1 MRNLKRALS
10 LGLTAAMIS
19 GLMVMGSS
27 AASYADVTSEN
38 NVEAIEVLEAVGIM
52 IGDESGNFNPD
63 QNVTR
68 NEMAVVMANLMEYN
82 VASYKDTSPFT
93 DVPSW
98 AEPYVAACWTNG
110 ITAGYSDTIYG
121 GSDTVTTAQA
131 ALMLMKALGYFQYA
145 SDFGGDWQL
154 ATTRQGNAIDLFN
167 GVDSGVTQPMTRNDV
182 AQLVLNTLRAG
193 TVQASTD
200 GSWSI
205 GDVTI
210 NNNVTY
216 NYITS
221 NADYAMA
228 IDDTQSTDANTDA
241 GRSIVEL
248 GEQLYQGDLQLND
261 STHDVFGRPAR
272 YWEYDGDEIGTY
284 AKTELLKQSYTTEV
298 TGRDLYDLLGSSTI
312 REYSFNISVDGETE
326 EDVLGDAYF
335 DEGNLIRSN
344 TKGVGDTGDGVLTEV
359 YVDVI
364 DKTVDIAVINTYLAK
379 AVDDYDER
387 NDEATYAVWSIE
399 DKGRDN
405 LVKTLPDGDEV
416 ITTDLT
422 VNGDDFAIE
431 DVAKD
436 DIVLVRVADGEIQEM
451 IAPEVLDG
459 VEISAFRT
467 GHYVTVDGTQYD
479 YADSIQYDEDVL
491 DEYDH
496 PNMKDTTYNVYL
508 DPYGY
513 AIGVEIVDEQNNY
526 VFLTGMDSSNSNLAN
541 RNLDANVIFLDGT
554 MDTVTVDS
562 SDSEFYSELGALM
575 NTWCIYTVDNN
586 GVYTLTE
593 VATNNNQFAA
603 QKEDVGQ
610 GENVDYSNVV
620 DDELVTLDKSHI
632 TLDGFKEAGEA
643 YYRVYANDD
652 TVFLSAE
659 TDVIHAKNPDA
670 LAVIV
675 SDVNTVTT
683 GIQNVNLK
691 AWNAAAVQ
699 DDDADYANVALAN
712 ISNGVHT
719 LFDDDGYVIAAVVIG
734 EDDGAAVNYAFATT
748 SSMNREAY
756 DKNNDE
762 YTWTREAIV
771 NGEVVTLTEI
781 GDTKPEIEEMEQGQ
795 WYEVRYDVN
804 GNVRRVDALS
814 NAPTGMT
821 VPAMDF
827 DGYYTENNAA
837 PDGEWLGDK
846 YIQSI
851 SDVEDATNDKNNVLL
866 WDNLTGNNYEIS
878 VVGST
883 LQVENAT
890 TGEHM
895 AFAVTSDATTALV
908 QDSVTNTGKVTYI
921 DDIYE
926 YTGGS
931 SGLERAVR
939 NLNDNDAFRGYVGA
953 VFTNG
958 IATSVVIYDQTATYI
973 NTGDNIRPDNM
984 VENGN
989 VQLWGM
995 DNTLRVNGVS
1005 SNWYTDTVTFTF
1017 YAMDGENVRRNA
1029 NVEYDI
1035 DVLVNNQLV
1044 FSDDDVQ
1051 ATSNGAGLVSDDVSP
1066 VSADDSDDVVVRIS
1080 NVTLVGGEV
1089 EGFYLTLMG
1098 DYADATAVYANRGS
1112 ALTGAPITGDYGAT
1126 VGYRYGPFAAGTEIT
1141 VADSSITVADGVYTV
1156 DGVEVTVDQSANRLT
1171 FDITADT
1178 TLQTAPVAGNA
1189 RYTVTASDG
1198 ITLYDED
1205 GNKLTSTVAVTAGTD
1220 LIVESETGTYF
1231 TKAAGEDSK
1240 AISGSPTSDSTALDV
1255 TGNLIVYAATQVN
1268 LNNVVATYDRADGA
1282 QNVPTGR
1289 YVAMGTDLT
1298 VAPVANQGT
1307 GVIVGTTFGDDLNGT
1322 YTVGD
1327 TAVTLSAAVELT
1339 LNEGVSAV
1347 LKSDNTPVASGKYV
1361 KAGESNLLT
1370 ITVDS
1375 DYGTSAIDLAQAGG
1389 LKHVDSSDAITG
1401 NMSTSTED
1409 IDLYAAA
1416 QVNLEGTVANLYY
1429 VGTRN
1434 NITVADESYIISGV
1448 TLYSA
1453 DATSVA
1459 QVDGG
1464 TVDYTTSEGELTFV
1478 TSNEDV
1484 NITNV

>member
-52 IGDESGNFNPD
+52 IGDENGNFNPD

-68 NEMAVVMANLMEYN
+68 NEMAVVMSNLMEYN

-145 SDFGGDWQL
+145 SDFGSDWQL

-167 GVDSGVTQPMTRNDV
+167 GV

-261 STHDVFGRPAR
+261 NTHDVFGRPAR

-364 DKTVDIAVINTYLAK
+364 NKTVDIAVINTYLAK

-459 VEISAFRT
+459 VEITAFRT

-562 SDSEFYSELGALM
+562 SDSEFYTELGALM

-593 VATNNNQFAA
+593 VATNNDQFAA

-610 GENVDYSNVV
+610 GENVDYSNVI

-652 TVFLSAE
+652 SVFLTAE

-670 LAVIV
+670 LTVIV

-748 SSMNREAY
+748 NSMNREAY

-866 WDNLTGNNYEIS
+866 WDNLTGNDYQIS

-1005 SNWYTDTVTFTF
+1005 SNWPTDTVIFTF
-1017 YAMDGENVRRNA
+1017 YALDGNGDVRRNA
-1029 NVEYDI
+1029 NIEYDI
-1035 DVLVNNQLV
+1035 DVYVNNQHVYYADDVLATSNINGLV
-1044 FSDDDVQ
+1044 TDSVHPVSAESDDDV
-1051 ATSNGAGLVSDDVSP
+1051 
-1066 VSADDSDDVVVRIS
+1066 VVQIS
-1080 NVTLVGGEV
+1080 NVTLVNDDNDEKLVTLQYNTNAYTDYEFWVGSDKKTPAPVAPGTSSFQV
-1089 EGFYLTLMG
+1089 EAGDVVTLYNG
-1098 DYADATAVYANRGS
+1098 TTPHGKTGTFAIISNPVVLANVEDANTITFTVPADATGT
-1112 ALTGAPITGDYGAT
+1112 LTLNNIAS
-1126 VGYRYGPFAAGTEIT
+1126 VSGY
-1141 VADSSITVADGVYTV
+1141 YTV
-1156 DGVEVTVDQSANRLT
+1156 NVGAGLTLTDANGNVIENGEQVKSGTVVTVDYGTGVNHAIYRAGAWIDTLHSSST
-1171 FDITADT
+1171 IADGAT
-1178 TLQTAPVAGNA
+1178 
-1189 RYTVTASDG
+1189 YTVTGD
-1198 ITLYDED
+1198 
-1205 GNKLTSTVAVTAGTD
+1205 VA
-1220 LIVESETGTYF
+1220 F
-1231 TKAAGEDSK
+1231 
-1240 AISGSPTSDSTALDV
+1240 
-1255 TGNLIVYAATQVN
+1255 
-1268 LNNVVATYDRADGA
+1268 
-1282 QNVPTGR
+1282 
-1289 YVAMGTDLT
+1289 
-1298 VAPVANQGT
+1298 
-1307 GVIVGTTFGDDLNGT
+1307 
-1322 YTVGD
+1322 
-1327 TAVTLSAAVELT
+1327 
-1339 LNEGVSAV
+1339 
-1347 LKSDNTPVASGKYV
+1347 
-1361 KAGESNLLT
+1361 
-1370 ITVDS
+1370 
-1375 DYGTSAIDLAQAGG
+1375 
-1389 LKHVDSSDAITG
+1389 
-1401 NMSTSTED
+1401 
-1409 IDLYAAA
+1409 YAAA
-1416 QVNLEGTVANLYY
+1416 QITLPAYVTATYEKLDGTTQNIASSTNYYYAVGTELTLENANASQGIVETTGGATYSADWNKVPFKVENEDRSFNTGYVVTLGNGLSATIDGETYGAGDSFAVNGGLKLNGIVTLDTKVGGHVIKTPANGVFAASTDEWVLASTEVNASVSLVAATKVTTTGSATVDVGTGVPGKYEPVLSTNGTVY
-1429 VGTRN
+1429 VLNGKTLVAEN
-1434 NITVADESYIISGV
+1434 ASSVTSVDGSMNITPPLGVTEFTVGNSDITVAG
-1448 TLYSA
+1448 
-1453 DATSVA
+1453 
-1459 QVDGG
+1459 
-1464 TVDYTTSEGELTFV
+1464 
-1478 TSNEDV
+1478 
-1484 NITNV
+1484 